1 MTDGPNR
8 ILQIPEADL
17 THTQKQVFDDLV
29 AGARATAD
37 AVQDLDLFARSG
49 GGHGNYRHVP
59 E

>member
-37 AVQDLDLFARSG
+37 AVQDLDSFA
-49 GGHGNYRHVP
+49 
-59 E
+59 